1 MNLGTFNQFLVKI
14 FGSRNERLVR
24 SYMQTALAAGAF
36 EASLRSLSDE
46 ALQAKTAEFKQA
58 LASGKRPEEL
68 LVEAFAVVR
77 EAARRNVDMRHFDVQ
92 LVGGNVLYEGK
103 IAEMATGEGK
113 TLVATLAAYLV
124 HLSGRK
130 VHIVTV
136 NDYLAKRDAEWM
148 GPIYRALG
156 LTVGAI
162 QADMDTVGQERKAQY
177 DCDITYGTNNEFGFD
192 YLRDNMK
199 ISVDQMVQG
208 PLEYAIIDEVDSIL
222 IDEAR
227 TPLIISG
234 PAQDDVSRYKK
245 ADAVARKLMSLQ
257 SSYDRIKKSI
267 DEYTRVLA
275 NAQGEL
281 AEAKRAKDSQR
292 MQKAQAVIEK
302 TQRQLEEARHRLA
315 EELRGTEDQIEE
327 ETLYYNVDYER
338 KSVHLMEKGI
348 AAAQEIAGVG
358 SFYLGQNSDWP
369 HLIEQALRAHLVFE
383 REKNYVVLDG
393 KVIIVD
399 EFTGRLMHGRQWSD
413 GLHQAVEAK
422 ENVPIKEESQTL
434 ATITLQNF
442 FKLYGQIAGMTG
454 TAATEAEEFMKIYN
468 LDVVTIPTNKP
479 CIREDRDDLIY
490 KTMREKFNA
499 IVDEIHDVSSAGRPV
514 LVGTVSIEK
523 SEALSEALKRRYGI
537 EHEVL
542 NAKQHAREAVIVE
555 KAGRQHVARDGSVRG
570 NVTIATNMAGRGTDI
585 KLGPG
590 VAHIGG
596 LHILGTERH
605 ESRRIDNQ
613 LRGRAGRQGDPGSS
627 VFFLSFDDDLLRI
640 FSPDWTVKALSLIGW
655 EEGMPIQH
663 KRISKGIEKAQKKV
677 EERNFEARKSLLEYD
692 EVMDY
697 QRKIFYSRRRKIIE
711 GKDLKK
717 TIEDMIGDVIN
728 DAVDEFFAPDY
739 PQRGISEWA
748 RVEFGVD
755 LDPKRLRGQEAEQ
768 IVEMIRERAKKEIAN
783 DIPISLGE
791 YLEDYDEI
799 KTWKLDALCKWA
811 MSAFRVNL
819 SASKLRQMTA
829 EEIEQ
834 TLIEAACQQVDK
846 KDVSRVED
854 FLKEDYSVR
863 MFAVWAE
870 SKFNIRLNPAELKDC
885 TRDEARQKVVDRV
898 AELYRKREVEYPV
911 EYAMNMVFGPQG
923 ANVYAFEML
932 AEWARRKYESPLTP
946 EELSQMQ
953 PKEIFE
959 TLLAM
964 SKAWNNGKLM
974 ETIEQKL
981 EAADAET
988 LARWAK
994 ERFEAALEPEDL
1006 KDKDRAKSVL
1016 LEAGRS
1022 FLRRELAD
1030 LERFVLTQIF
1040 DTTWKDHLYAMDH
1053 LKESIMLRAYAEK
1066 DPKIEYKQEG
1076 FRMFNE
1082 MLRTIEDRVTDI
1094 IFRVRLQAGQQR
1106 RSVYNVRETQKQEV
1120 SQFESAAR
1128 QQAAAT
1134 APQGEQTVKTIKL
1147 EQPKVGRNDPCP
1159 CGSGKKYKKCC
1170 GQRG

>member
-1 MNLGTFNQFLVKI
+1 
-14 FGSRNERLVR
+14 
-24 SYMQTALAAGAF
+24 
-36 EASLRSLSDE
+36 E

-590 VAHIGG
+590 VAQIG
-596 LHILGTERH
+596 
-605 ESRRIDNQ
+605 
-613 LRGRAGRQGDPGSS
+613 
-627 VFFLSFDDDLLRI
+627 
-640 FSPDWTVKALSLIGW
+640 
-655 EEGMPIQH
+655 
-663 KRISKGIEKAQKKV
+663 
-677 EERNFEARKSLLEYD
+677 
-692 EVMDY
+692 
-697 QRKIFYSRRRKIIE
+697 
-711 GKDLKK
+711 
-717 TIEDMIGDVIN
+717 
-728 DAVDEFFAPDY
+728 
-739 PQRGISEWA
+739 
-748 RVEFGVD
+748 
-755 LDPKRLRGQEAEQ
+755 
-768 IVEMIRERAKKEIAN
+768 
-783 DIPISLGE
+783 
-791 YLEDYDEI
+791 
-799 KTWKLDALCKWA
+799 
-811 MSAFRVNL
+811 
-819 SASKLRQMTA
+819 
-829 EEIEQ
+829 
-834 TLIEAACQQVDK
+834 
-846 KDVSRVED
+846 
-854 FLKEDYSVR
+854 
-863 MFAVWAE
+863 
-870 SKFNIRLNPAELKDC
+870 
-885 TRDEARQKVVDRV
+885 
-898 AELYRKREVEYPV
+898 
-911 EYAMNMVFGPQG
+911 
-923 ANVYAFEML
+923 
-932 AEWARRKYESPLTP
+932 
-946 EELSQMQ
+946 
-953 PKEIFE
+953 
-959 TLLAM
+959 
-964 SKAWNNGKLM
+964 
-974 ETIEQKL
+974 
-981 EAADAET
+981 
-988 LARWAK
+988 
-994 ERFEAALEPEDL
+994 
-1006 KDKDRAKSVL
+1006 
-1016 LEAGRS
+1016 
-1022 FLRRELAD
+1022 
-1030 LERFVLTQIF
+1030 
-1040 DTTWKDHLYAMDH
+1040 
-1053 LKESIMLRAYAEK
+1053 
-1066 DPKIEYKQEG
+1066 
-1076 FRMFNE
+1076 
-1082 MLRTIEDRVTDI
+1082 
-1094 IFRVRLQAGQQR
+1094 
-1106 RSVYNVRETQKQEV
+1106 
-1120 SQFESAAR
+1120 
-1128 QQAAAT
+1128 
-1134 APQGEQTVKTIKL
+1134 
-1147 EQPKVGRNDPCP
+1147 
-1159 CGSGKKYKKCC
+1159 
-1170 GQRG
+1170 